1 MEENMEENI
10 KKTEVPLETLANISD
25 QFTLLKYERLDTEV
39 KIKLESLDYMDLIR
53 DVENITNVG
62 TDPDSKMFSIDIDNV
77 KFIFTRD

>member
-1 MEENMEENI
+1 MEENI

-77 KFIFTRD
+77 KFIFNRD